1 MREDGTPTYNLS
13 VVIDDYDMKISH
25 IIRGDDHLTN
35 SFAQKLIYQSLDLKL
50 PEFAHIPL
58 IHGADGAKM
67 SKRHGATNI
76 LQYQEMGYLPEAMR
90 NHLLKLGWSYQDMDI
105 ISDDQAQKLFNLKN
119 IGKAPSRFDF
129 AKLDHIN
136 KFYLKNKTEDELFAL
151 IKDNLGNIDQESKN
165 RIIKALEFIKEKS
178 VKTPDLI
185 EPARIYINGYKKE
198 ISENDLEKAQNK
210 KDLIISIKNILE
222 EIENWNLEE
231 IKDKLN
237 NFCQKNNLKIKDFG
251 PAMRIILTFSSKSA
265 GGIFDIMAI
274 LGKKEILNRINR
286 ILQ

>member
-1 MREDGTPTYNLS
+1 
-13 VVIDDYDMKISH
+13 
-25 IIRGDDHLTN
+25 
-35 SFAQKLIYQSLDLKL
+35 
-50 PEFAHIPL
+50 
-58 IHGADGAKM
+58 
-67 SKRHGATNI
+67 
-76 LQYQEMGYLPEAMR
+76 MGYLPEAMR

-105 ISDDQAQKLFNLKN
+105 ISDDHAQKLFNLKN

-185 EPARIYINGYKKE
+185 ERARIYINGYKKE